1 MMKHEEE
8 FQRQEE
14 GSSPQWIVT
23 FADLMN
29 LLLCFFVLLLSFS
42 ETDRAKYKQVAG
54 SMKEAFGVVK
64 ESGKAGSPEGGS
76 IVGRELDH
84 PIQVERDQSGDRVVK
99 KFDESVVEE
108 KTRDL
113 SRYVETESK
122 GNKFIIRLQGEPT
135 FESGSAIIRPEMI
148 PVLRKVGEVLKYAKG
163 DVIVAGHTDNVPI
176 HSSIYPSNLELSVSR
191 AVSVSQFM
199 ISNNYIQ
206 PGRLST
212 MGFGE
217 YRPIA
222 SNDTSEGRARN
233 RRVEIIVT
241 DLFS

>member
-1 MMKHEEE
+1 MKNEEE

-14 GSSPQWIVT
+14 GASPQWIVT

-29 LLLCFFVLLLSFS
+29 LLLCFFILLLSFS

-64 ESGKAGSPEGGS
+64 ESGKTASPEGGS
-76 IVGRELDH
+76 IVGRELDR
-84 PIQVERDQSGDRVVK
+84 PIQTERNQSGDRVVK
-99 KFDESVVEE
+99 NFDESVVAE

-135 FESGSAIIRPEMI
+135 FESGSAVIRPEMI